1 MHRADVPPTRVD
13 LFEPDLDDF
22 DVTANVAFERA
33 EIVIRLWRW
42 FDPSQRCQATA
53 LGTRRPIQLNYVDVV
68 WLSRAHDTSSPRRAG
83 AVSHPHRCHPFKG
96 QRRPI
101 KISKFGSWQHLLT
114 C

>member
-42 FDPSQRCQATA
+42 FDPS
-53 LGTRRPIQLNYVDVV
+53 
-68 WLSRAHDTSSPRRAG
+68 
-83 AVSHPHRCHPFKG
+83 
-96 QRRPI
+96 
-101 KISKFGSWQHLLT
+101 
-114 C
+114 